1 MRSQTYQKELKNVEN
16 EARTTKQE
24 KDKLRNQFKELY
36 KQTNNDGRDDQREEA
51 KKLEQLKQQLSDI
64 NENNY
69 SLFVQ
74 SKDIKEEN
82 NLHDKNKKAEESDLK
97 HKTSKKESD
106 SVMLKEKIASINN
119 QIEELVSK
127 KEKREAHKRE
137 LKLMYADAISTIRN
151 MIK

>member
-127 KEKREAHKRE
+127 KEKR
-137 LKLMYADAISTIRN
+137 
-151 MIK
+151 